1 MLIPEIPVN
10 ELIRQ
15 EVLDNQELLDTPAD
29 PYLDVLVRV
38 VGEMF
43 DVKTVLISLVDRD
56 RQWFKARRGLDVPE
70 TPRSVSF
77 CGHAILQ
84 DDLFLV
90 EDTHQDPRFVDNPV
104 VTGAPFLRFYAGQP
118 LLAQDGHAIGTLCL
132 LHPSPKQ
139 LNDKQRQRFKD
150 MATLAEGYL
159 KLRQMSEQTV
169 QLRAAL
175 SREQRKTMLDS
186 LTQLWNRAGLDHFLP
201 REKARAEER
210 DMKLGL
216 LFCDLD
222 YFKKVNDVHGHDA
235 GDKVLW
241 ESARRIA
248 AAVRPQDV
256 VTRSGGEEFVVL
268 AQVHGDQ
275 ELQMIGER
283 IRHAVAR
290 TPVDAGE
297 GVELKLTISV
307 GCALAEQEEKPERT
321 LKRAD
326 KALYHAK
333 GNGRNRVEFI
343 PYEEAPPATR
353 VN

>member
-1 MLIPEIPVN
+1 MLIPATPVN

-15 EVLDNQELLDTPAD
+15 QVLDNQELLDTPAD
-29 PYLDVLVRV
+29 PYLDVLVKV
-38 VGEMF
+38 VAEMF
-43 DVKTVLISLVDRD
+43 EVQTVLISLVDRD
-56 RQWFKARRGLDVPE
+56 RQWFKARRGLDIAE
-70 TPRSVSF
+70 TPRCMSF

-84 DDLFLV
+84 DDLFMI
-90 EDTHQDPRFVDNPV
+90 EDTHQDQRFVDNPV
-104 VTGAPFLRFYAGQP
+104 VTNPPFLRFYAGQP
-118 LLAQDGHAIGTLCL
+118 LLSQEGHAIGTLCL
-132 LHPSPKQ
+132 LHSKPKQ
-139 LNDKQRQRFKD
+139 LSNKQKQRLKD

-159 KLRQMSEQTV
+159 KLRHMSEQTT

-175 SREQRKTMLDS
+175 SREQRKTMLDN
-186 LTQLWNRAGLDHFLP
+186 LTQVWNRAGLEHFLP
-201 REKARAEER
+201 REQTRAEER
-210 DMKLGL
+210 DLKLGL

-268 AQVHGDQ
+268 TQVHDEQ
-275 ELQMIGER
+275 ELRLIGER
-283 IRHAVAR
+283 IRAAVAR
-290 TPVDAGE
+290 SPIEAGE
-297 GVELKLTISV
+297 VELQLTISV
-307 GCALAEQEEKPERT
+307 GCALAEPQENPERA

-333 GNGRNRVEFI
+333 GNGRDRVEFAA
-343 PYEEAPPATR
+343 YEPKPAP
-353 VN
+353 NSII

>member
-1 MLIPEIPVN
+1 MLSPAIPAN

-29 PYLDVLVRV
+29 PYLDVLVKV

-43 DVKTVLISLVDRD
+43 EVKTVLISLIDRD
-56 RQWFKARRGLDVPE
+56 RQWFKARRGLEIPE

-90 EDTHQDPRFVDNPV
+90 EDTHQDPRFADNPV
-104 VTGAPFLRFYAGQP
+104 VTNPPFLRFYAGQP
-118 LLAQDGHAIGTLCL
+118 LYAQDGHAIGTLCL
-132 LHPSPKQ
+132 LHPAPKH
-139 LNDKQRQRFKD
+139 LNKRQKLRFKD

-159 KLRQMSEQTV
+159 KLRHMSEQTQ

-175 SREQRKTMLDS
+175 SREQRKTMLDT
-186 LTQLWNRAGLDHFLP
+186 LTQVWNRAGLEHFLP
-201 REKARAEER
+201 REQTRAEER

-222 YFKKVNDVHGHDA
+222 YFKRVNDAHGHDA

-268 AQVHGDQ
+268 THVHDEQ
-275 ELQMIGER
+275 ELRLIGER
-283 IRHAVAR
+283 IRAAVAR
-290 TPVDAGE
+290 EPIDAGE
-297 GVELKLTISV
+297 VELQLTISIGSAV
-307 GCALAEQEEKPERT
+307 TQPQENPEQA

-333 GNGRNRVEFI
+333 GNGRNRVEFAAF
-343 PYEEAPPATR
+343 EAKAAP
-353 VN
+353 NSII

>member
-1 MLIPEIPVN
+1 MLAPKTPAN

-15 EVLDNQELLDTPAD
+15 QVLDNQELLDTPAD
-29 PYLDVLVRV
+29 PYLDVLVKV

-43 DVKTVLISLVDRD
+43 EVKTVLISLLDHD
-56 RQWFKARRGLDVPE
+56 RQWFKARLGLTVPE
-70 TPRSVSF
+70 APRSLSF

-84 DDLFLV
+84 DDVFIV
-90 EDTHQDPRFVDNPV
+90 EDTHKDQRFVDNPA
-104 VTGAPFLRFYAGQP
+104 VTGPPFLRFYAGQP
-118 LLAQDGHAIGTLCL
+118 LFAQDGHAIGTLCL
-132 LHPSPKQ
+132 LHPQAKQ
-139 LNDKQRQRFKD
+139 LNSKQKQRLKD

-159 KLRQMSEQTV
+159 KLRHVSEQTV

-175 SREQRKTMLDS
+175 SREQRKTMLDT
-186 LTQLWNRAGLDHFLP
+186 LTQVWNRAGLEHFLP
-201 REKARAEER
+201 REQTRAEER
-210 DMKLGL
+210 GMNLGL

-222 YFKKVNDVHGHDA
+222 YFKRVNDAHGHDA

-268 AQVHGDQ
+268 TQVHDEQ
-275 ELQMIGER
+275 ELRLIGER
-283 IRHAVAR
+283 IRTALAR
-290 TPVDAGE
+290 TPIDAGDAQLE
-297 GVELKLTISV
+297 LTISV
-307 GCALAEQEEKPERT
+307 GCALAAPQENPEQA

-333 GNGRNRVEFI
+333 GNGRNRVEFAAL
-343 PYEEAPPATR
+343 EAEDTL
-353 VN
+353 N